1 MTVIKHQ
8 QKIIKLLD
16 YYFALN
22 DKVMY
27 AKYFQKLQKTNVNYS
42 KYHEKNIS
50 FKTAFT
56 VHIQFNPPEQIIF

>member
-1 MTVIKHQ
+1 MTVIKNQ

-16 YYFALN
+16 YYIDLN

-42 KYHEKNIS
+42 KYYDKIYHIS
-50 FKTAFT
+50 Q
-56 VHIQFNPPEQIIF
+56 H

>member
-1 MTVIKHQ
+1 MTVIKNQ

-16 YYFALN
+16 YYIDLN

-42 KYHEKNIS
+42 KYYDKNIS
-50 FKTAFT
+50 YKSALVKILFK
-56 VHIQFNPPEQIIF
+56 

>member
-1 MTVIKHQ
+1 MTVIKNQ

-16 YYFALN
+16 YYIDLN

-42 KYHEKNIS
+42 KYYDKNIS
-50 FKTAFT
+50 YKSAL
-56 VHIQFNPPEQIIF
+56 VKILFNSPEQIIF